1 MTKENPSSTGV
12 LENERVVEVLNEL
25 LETARDGEFGF
36 QACADEVAA
45 PNLQQVF
52 YHRAEQCHEAADELV
67 LLIWRFGGT
76 PAEGG
81 TARGAIHR
89 RFVRHAAAGAGSDLS
104 MLDECER
111 REDVSVARYH
121 KALKQNLPPEAR
133 RVVER
138 RAQNAQRNYAQIRD
152 LRFQSYPHRG

>member
-1 MTKENPSSTGV
+1 MTTENYSSGL
-12 LENERVVEVLNEL
+12 LENEQVVEVLNEL

-45 PNLQQVF
+45 PNLQQLF

-76 PAEGG
+76 PAERSTVRG
-81 TARGAIHR
+81 TMHR
-89 RFVRHAAAGAGSDLS
+89 SFVRNNGAVGTGSDLS
-104 MLDECER
+104 MLEDCER
-111 REDVSVARYH
+111 REDASVARYR

-133 RVVER
+133 RFVER
-138 RAQNAQRNYAQIRD
+138 RAQNAQRNHAQIRE
-152 LRFQSYPHRG
+152 LRSDTRSHD